1 MATLCNSNLVSCAG
15 NLAAG
20 SSLSEICTGRRISL
34 SFMFI
39 GRPLDLG
46 QKLDLTKR
54 ISARRNSRI
63 FSVYNPS
70 VVEESNQSED
80 TDADL
85 IEEAA
90 EEEIRRTVGVFWD
103 LDNKPPKGV
112 APYKA
117 AISLRDL
124 ASEFGLVVDMVAY
137 ANHHAFTYVPQWIRD
152 ERQERKRLSVLE
164 EQGAVKPEEPYICQF
179 CGRKCQTYLKLLKHF
194 KQLHEK
200 ERTKRMNHLK
210 TLKGKRRQKFK
221 AKLAEKEDKYQA
233 IATQLLVPKKGYGL
247 ATELKRAGVYVRTVE
262 DKPQAADEAL
272 IKHMTDYINKGLETL
287 ILISDDS
294 DFVDIL
300 RFASRRNLQTI
311 VIGDLM
317 VLSKH
322 ADISFSWDEVASGR
336 AQLAAAEAHKE
347 WTNKAA
353 LIRELEDDSYLSSEQ
368 EDSEFT
374 TVRSRLRISTFSE
387 EEFFD
392 SDDDVDDDDEAF
404 DDYSDDEEESAFEDF
419 SPWSRRA
426 AGDIN
431 KVY

>member
-1 MATLCNSNLVSCAG
+1 M
-15 NLAAG
+15 
-20 SSLSEICTGRRISL
+20 RR
-34 SFMFI
+34 
-39 GRPLDLG
+39 
-46 QKLDLTKR
+46 
-54 ISARRNSRI
+54 
-63 FSVYNPS
+63 
-70 VVEESNQSED
+70 
-80 TDADL
+80 
-85 IEEAA
+85 
-90 EEEIRRTVGVFWD
+90 
-103 LDNKPPKGV
+103 
-112 APYKA
+112 
-117 AISLRDL
+117 
-124 ASEFGLVVDMVAY
+124 
-137 ANHHAFTYVPQWIRD
+137 
-152 ERQERKRLSVLE
+152 
-164 EQGAVKPEEPYICQF
+164 
-179 CGRKCQTYLKLLKHF
+179 
-194 KQLHEK
+194 
-200 ERTKRMNHLK
+200 
-210 TLKGKRRQKFK
+210 
-221 AKLAEKEDKYQA
+221 
-233 IATQLLVPKKGYGL
+233 
-247 ATELKRAGVYVRTVE
+247 
-262 DKPQAADEAL
+262 
-272 IKHMTDYINKGLETL
+272 GLETL

-353 LIRELEDDSYLSSEQ
+353 LIRELEDDSYMSSEQ